1 MSSMSPLRKYL
12 AVAVVGALLVPVSSL
27 TASAADEHGSE
38 GAAAVEHGADAAHGA
53 EAAHEGEAAGGDHG
67 HHEDG
72 VPLSWQSDLV
82 LWSLVTFVL
91 FLIVLKKAAWGPLI
105 AGLDK
110 RESKYRKLLDDA
122 KADRDKAM
130 ALLADHEKKLAEAQ
144 KEVIEIIAEARRD
157 AERTKADIVS
167 AAQSEAEATRQ
178 RALDDIGRA
187 RDQAVGALFEHVR
200 ANVVSATEK
209 VLARAL
215 TDDDRNRLVDEAL
228 AEVSSN

>member
-1 MSSMSPLRKYL
+1 MSTMSLLKNVL
-12 AVAVVGALLVPVSSL
+12 AVLLLGTLLVS
-27 TASAADEHGSE
+27 SAAEPVLAAANHGDEAHASE
-38 GAAAVEHGADAAHGA
+38 G
-53 EAAHEGEAAGGDHG
+53 GEDHDVT
-67 HHEDG
+67 HDTS
-72 VPLSWQSDLV
+72 VPLGWQTDLV
-82 LWSLVTFVL
+82 LWSIVTFVL
-91 FLIVLKKAAWGPLI
+91 FLVVLRAAAWGPLI
-105 AGLDK
+105 SGLDK

-130 ALLADHEKKLAEAQ
+130 SLLADHEKKLAEAQ
-144 KEVIEIIAEARRD
+144 KEVTEIIAEARRD

-167 AAQSEAEATRQ
+167 AAQGEAEATRQ

-187 RDQAVGALFEHVR
+187 RDQAVNALFEHVR

-215 TDDDRNRLVDEAL
+215 TDDDRSRLVDEAL